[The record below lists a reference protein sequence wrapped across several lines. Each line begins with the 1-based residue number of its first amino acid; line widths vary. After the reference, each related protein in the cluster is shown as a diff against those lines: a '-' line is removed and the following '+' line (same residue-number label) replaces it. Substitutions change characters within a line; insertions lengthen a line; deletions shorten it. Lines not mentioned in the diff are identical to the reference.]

1 MQHKCYARAVNS
13 RELKRWLAA
22 QGCTFESKKSGSG
35 HLIVRRG
42 KRKSEL
48 PMHGGKR
55 ELGLGLVNKIKR
67 DLGLK

>member
-1 MQHKCYARAVNS
+1 MLCWS
-13 RELKRWLAA
+13 REQRREFKRWLAKH
-22 QGCTFESKKSGSG
+22 GCTFESKKSGSG

-48 PMHGGKR
+48 PMHGGRK
-55 ELGLGLVNKIKR
+55 ELGLGLVNKIKQ

>member
-1 MQHKCYARAVNS
+1 VNS
-13 RELKRWLAA
+13 REFKRWLAA

-48 PMHGGKR
+48 PMHGGKK
-55 ELGLGLVNKIKR
+55 ELGLGLVNKIKS

>member
-1 MQHKCYARAVNS
+1 VLCWTREQQRVQALARCT
-13 RELKRWLAA
+13 
-22 QGCTFESKKSGSG
+22 GCTFESKRSGSG

-48 PMHGGKR
+48 PVHGGRK
-55 ELGLGLVNKIKR
+55 ELGVGLINEIKR

>member
-1 MQHKCYARAVNS
+1 VNR
-13 RELKRWLAA
+13 REFKRWLAA

-48 PMHGGKR
+48 PMHGGRK
-55 ELGLGLVNKIKR
+55 ELGLGLVNKIKS

>member
-1 MQHKCYARAVNS
+1 VNS
-13 RELKRWLAA
+13 RELKRWLAT

-42 KRKSEL
+42 QRKSVL
-48 PMHGGKR
+48 PMHGGRK

>member
-1 MQHKCYARAVNS
+1 VNS
-13 RELKRWLAA
+13 SEFRRWLAA
-22 QGCTFESKKSGSG
+22 QGCTFESKRSGSG

-48 PMHGGKR
+48 PVHGGRK
-55 ELGLGLVNKIKR
+55 ELGVGLINKIKR